1 MAVNTRI
8 LFTDLDGT
16 LLNDNKEISE
26 GNRAAVEEALAAG
39 HKIVVSTGRALA
51 SGLQIA
57 ERVGLTGEGCYVIAF
72 NGGQIYDPYHKKT
85 IHGVT
90 FSRDTAVEIFE
101 KAAERN
107 LYIQAYSD
115 EAILTIENSEL
126 LREYAKIQNL
136 PYKLVKSAKDAIIQ
150 DPYKLLA
157 IDKDRSRSEKFQEE
171 VLEGYSDTVRSFFS
185 NATYLEIVPKTVSKG
200 EAVAAGDAQNDIEML
215 KAAHVGAVMCNAFP
229 GIQEYG
235 DYVTENDNNHDGVA
249 EIIRKFIL

>member
-90 FSRDTAVEIFE
+90 FPRDTAVEIFE
-101 KAAERN
+101 KHGVYTKAEMESRAEVMYETYSKTINIEALTMIDMAKKQIVPATIKYQTSLAESVNAIKAASSAVDTSVQEALMADISTN
-107 LYIQAYSD
+107 LKDMYAALAHLEEVAGKAEAMEEGAEQGHYYHDVVFTAMD
-115 EAILTIENSEL
+115 E
-126 LREYAKIQNL
+126 LRKPAD
-136 PYKLVKSAKDAIIQ
+136 KLEMLVAKSAW
-150 DPYKLLA
+150 P
-157 IDKDRSRSEKFQEE
+157 
-171 VLEGYSDTVRSFFS
+171 
-185 NATYLEIVPKTVSKG
+185 
-200 EAVAAGDAQNDIEML
+200 
-215 KAAHVGAVMCNAFP
+215 FP
-229 GIQEYG
+229 SYG
-235 DYVTENDNNHDGVA
+235 DLIFEV
-249 EIIRKFIL
+249 